1 MSAKEKQHFYS
12 NKQYKIDFSKY
23 YSDDTQKNIKIDIL
37 KSDLDKG
44 FSLFCKRNF
53 ERFIQANDIDDF
65 AEQFVTLTKYYQK
78 Y

>member
-23 YSDDTQKNIKIDIL
+23 YSDDTRKNIKIDIL

-44 FSLFCKRNF
+44 FYCFVKEILKGLYKQMILTILLNNLSL
-53 ERFIQANDIDDF
+53 
-65 AEQFVTLTKYYQK
+65 
-78 Y
+78 